1 MAYVVTQL
9 CVDVKHK
16 DCLDEC
22 PVDAIYE
29 GERTVYINPDECVDC
44 GTCEAVCPAGA
55 IFYEDDLPEEFE
67 NYADIAREFFAMTG
81 ASGGGAFAGPQHT
94 DELRVAQLP
103 PQL

>member
-1 MAYVVTQL
+1 MAYVITEL

-16 DCLDEC
+16 DCLDAC

-55 IFYEDDLPEEFE
+55 VCYEDDLPAEYQD
-67 NYADIAREFFAMTG
+67 YADIARAFFTLTG
-81 ASGGGAFAGPQHT
+81 ASGGGAYAGPQGV
-94 DELRVAQLP
+94 DEPRIAALP
-103 PQL
+103 SQA